1 MVQLI
6 YKWFLFSNASNNN
19 NDDKKNLYN
28 IYDFKESN
36 AGRINKSNNNN

>member
-19 NDDKKNLYN
+19 NDDKKNLN